1 MSPRKFVPRPQFED
15 YREKYKDFIFME
27 RQEGVI
33 LLKMHHEGGPVLWNE
48 AMHNALPQAF
58 HDVGND
64 LENQVMILTSTDPY
78 WIGIS
83 DPEARFRFDHDI
95 YYIDATKIVENLIF
109 DVDIPTIAAVNG
121 PGFHTELA
129 LLCDITICTEDAIFQ
144 DGHFMVGYVAGDGQ
158 FLTFQELLGAK
169 RSAYALYT
177 GQQINAQMASQ
188 WGLVNEVVPRE
199 RLVERAREL
208 GSMIMKQPRATRCMT
223 HHVITRPWKRRII
236 NDFQFHIAQE
246 GFAAHCNTPDHD
258 LNRIKETWEK

>member
-15 YREKYKDFIFME
+15 YKEKYKDFISME
-27 RQEGVI
+27 RKEGVI
-33 LLKMHHEGGPVLWNE
+33 LLTMHHEGGPVLWNE

-64 LENQVMILTSTDPY
+64 LENQVMIMTSTDPY

-129 LLCDITICTEDAIFQ
+129 LLCDITICTENAIFQ

-158 FLTFQELLGAK
+158 FLTFQELLGLK

-177 GQQINAQMASQ
+177 GQQINAQMAKE
-188 WGLVNEVVPRE
+188 WGLVNEIVSKE
-199 RLVERAREL
+199 DLVGRAREIAAL
-208 GSMIMKQPRATRCMT
+208 IMKQPRATRCMT
-223 HHVITRPWKRRII
+223 HHIITRPWKRRLI

-246 GFAAHCNTPDHD
+246 GFGAHCNSPDHD